1 MGYVVANI
9 LINLLAGDRITYLLL
24 YVDDIIL
31 TISSSLR
38 EKLISELKTK
48 FPMSNL
54 GSLNYFL
61 RIGIIL
67 TPSYLLL
74 TQKKYAQKFLECASM
89 GNCKPTATP
98 MDTKFKLSA
107 DSGPPVR
114 DPTSYHS
121 LAHLILLTLI
131 LLMRSSRCIFSC
143 IIKNTS
149 RCIKPYSTLCS
160 RHHWSR
166 VTPISFSSTL
176 DHYSHEIGV
185 VVQTPA
191 VRLHDIV
198 VYLGIM

>member
-160 RHHWSR
+160 RHH
-166 VTPISFSSTL
+166 
-176 DHYSHEIGV
+176 
-185 VVQTPA
+185 
-191 VRLHDIV
+191 
-198 VYLGIM
+198 